1 MLVVT
6 TIEGVV
12 IALLALLVG
21 GLLRSYADILQ
32 RLHAL
37 NPEGSLDAVPE
48 YSVEPGVPLPRAEK
62 TSAYDLVGTAPNG
75 DAVKVGIVGTG
86 ESTILAF
93 LSSGCLTCAGFWDK
107 FRDATVTEL
116 KAPNDASLVVVT
128 KGPENESVA
137 RVREL
142 APRNLRVVMSTAA
155 WEDYKVPVAPYF
167 LYVDGVTQTVA
178 GEGAAVSWDQ
188 VESLLRDA
196 LEDAGLLRTPSAPS
210 VRRHRQIR
218 ARLRAER
225 ETARELRADAELMA
239 AGIYPGH
246 PSLYENP
253 VTDAPDGPA
262 G

>member
-1 MLVVT
+1 MT

-21 GLLRSYADILQ
+21 GLLRSYADILH
-32 RLHAL
+32 RLHHL
-37 NPEGSLDAVPE
+37 DPEGALEAVPE

-62 TSAYDLVGTAPNG
+62 TRAYDLVGATPNG
-75 DAVKVGIVGTG
+75 DAVKVAMLGTG

-93 LSSGCLTCAGFWDK
+93 LSSGCLTCAGFWEK
-107 FRDATVTEL
+107 FRDATVTSL
-116 KAPNDASLVVVT
+116 STPNDASVVVVT

-137 RVREL
+137 RIIDL

-178 GEGAAVSWDQ
+178 GEGAAVSWEQ
-188 VESLLRDA
+188 VVSLLRDA
-196 LEDAGLLRTPSAPS
+196 LEDAGLLRKSSSPSS
-210 VRRHRQIR
+210 RRHRQIR
-218 ARLRAER
+218 ARLRAEK
-225 ETARELRADAELMA
+225 EAARERRADAELMA

-253 VTDAPDGPA
+253 VRNESEHPEG
-262 G
+262 